1 MSEFNKLLPTGTNT
15 NTDQELTWLMLQI
28 ESHIRFELYCIVEFF
43 DGLFLKN
50 KGQDLSAISLAEKSV
65 QSMTNLIKNNPDI
78 FNKTSL
84 SEDQLKIANIIV
96 SGKDFLQIIPDLLKF
111 YPNLKN
117 INIIRI
123 LTDGFNLHPKLID
136 KFNNNDNI
144 QNYLL
149 SLARLKILDQQSSNQ
164 DRTEEEQKALDDYNN
179 FVAKIKK
186 IPEIKAIWDN
196 HQ

>member
-1 MSEFNKLLPTGTNT
+1 MSSTGTNT
-15 NTDQELTWLMLQI
+15 KTDQELTGLMLQI
-28 ESHIRFELYCIVEFF
+28 IEERNILLELYCIVEFF
-43 DGLFLKN
+43 DGLFFNN
-50 KGQDLSAISLAEKSV
+50 KKQDLSAIDLAEKSV
-65 QSMTNLIKNNPDI
+65 QSMTNLIKNIRVI

-84 SEDQLKIANIIV
+84 LEDQLKIANIIV

-179 FVAKIKK
+179 FVAKIKT
-186 IPEIKAIWDN
+186 ITEIKEIWDN

>member
-1 MSEFNKLLPTGTNT
+1 
-15 NTDQELTWLMLQI
+15 MLQI
-28 ESHIRFELYCIVEFF
+28 IEERNILLELYCIVEFF
-43 DGLFLKN
+43 DGLFLNN
-50 KGQDLSAISLAEKSV
+50 KKQDLSAIDLAEKSV
-65 QSMTNLIKNNPDI
+65 QSMTNLIKNIRVI

-179 FVAKIKK
+179 FVDKIKK

>member
-1 MSEFNKLLPTGTNT
+1 MSSTGTNT
-15 NTDQELTWLMLQI
+15 KTDQELTGLMLQI
-28 ESHIRFELYCIVEFF
+28 IEERNILLELYCIVEFF
-43 DGLFLKN
+43 DGLFLNN
-50 KGQDLSAISLAEKSV
+50 KKQDLSAIDLAEKSV
-65 QSMTNLIKNNPDI
+65 QSMTNLIKNIRVI

-179 FVAKIKK
+179 FVAKIKT
-186 IPEIKAIWDN
+186 ITEIKEIWDN

>member
-1 MSEFNKLLPTGTNT
+1 MSSTGTNT
-15 NTDQELTWLMLQI
+15 KTDQELTGLMLQI
-28 ESHIRFELYCIVEFF
+28 IEERNILLELYCIVEFF
-43 DGLFLKN
+43 DGLFFNN
-50 KGQDLSAISLAEKSV
+50 KKQDLSAIDLAEKSV
-65 QSMTNLIKNNPDI
+65 QSMTNLIKNIRVI

-179 FVAKIKK
+179 FVAKIKT
-186 IPEIKAIWDN
+186 ITEIKEIWDN

>member
-15 NTDQELTWLMLQI
+15 KTDQELTELMLQI
-28 ESHIRFELYCIVEFF
+28 IEERNILLELYCIVEFF

-84 SEDQLKIANIIV
+84 SEDQ
-96 SGKDFLQIIPDLLKF
+96 LKF

-179 FVAKIKK
+179 FVAKIKT
-186 IPEIKAIWDN
+186 ITEIKEIWDN

>member
-1 MSEFNKLLPTGTNT
+1 MSSTGTNT
-15 NTDQELTWLMLQI
+15 KTDQELTGLMLQI
-28 ESHIRFELYCIVEFF
+28 IEERNILLELYCIVEFF
-43 DGLFLKN
+43 DGLFLNN
-50 KGQDLSAISLAEKSV
+50 KKQDLSAIDLAEKSV
-65 QSMTNLIKNNPDI
+65 QSMTNLIKNIRVI

-84 SEDQLKIANIIV
+84 LEDQLKIANIIV

-179 FVAKIKK
+179 FVAKIKT
-186 IPEIKAIWDN
+186 ITEIKEIWDN

>member
-1 MSEFNKLLPTGTNT
+1 MSSTGTNT
-15 NTDQELTWLMLQI
+15 KTDQELTGLMLQI
-28 ESHIRFELYCIVEFF
+28 IEERNILLELYCIVEFF
-43 DGLFLKN
+43 DGLFLNN
-50 KGQDLSAISLAEKSV
+50 KKQDLSAIDLAEKSV
-65 QSMTNLIKNNPDI
+65 QSMTNLIKNIRVI

>member
-1 MSEFNKLLPTGTNT
+1 MSKYNELLPTGTNT
-15 NTDQELTWLMLQI
+15 KTDQELTGLMLQI
-28 ESHIRFELYCIVEFF
+28 IEERNILLELYCIVEFF

-50 KGQDLSAISLAEKSV
+50 KEQYLSAIYLAEKSV
-65 QSMTNLIKNNPDI
+65 QSMTNLIKKNPDI

-84 SEDQLKIANIIV
+84 SEDQ
-96 SGKDFLQIIPDLLKF
+96 LKF

-149 SLARLKILDQQSSNQ
+149 SLARLKILDQQSYNQ
-164 DRTEEEQKALDDYNN
+164 DRREEEQKALDDYNN
-179 FVAKIKK
+179 FVAKIKT
-186 IPEIKAIWDN
+186 ITEIKEIWDN

>member
-1 MSEFNKLLPTGTNT
+1 MSSTGTNT
-15 NTDQELTWLMLQI
+15 KTDQELTGLMLQI
-28 ESHIRFELYCIVEFF
+28 IEERNILLELYCIVEFF
-43 DGLFLKN
+43 DGLFFNN
-50 KGQDLSAISLAEKSV
+50 KKQDLSAIDLAEKSV
-65 QSMTNLIKNNPDI
+65 QSMTNLIKNIRVI